1 MLEYQKSSAAIRLAA
16 QLYAGG
22 KCLNTNTAVRS
33 WVSSAI
39 IHRYPQLAPNMKKKV
54 ALPLLAIVLIGV
66 IASHISFKSADHSHL
81 MVVDGIEI
89 DVLGKM
95 QNQWLAYTQNCDG
108 VSQQQ
113 AGQANFQAIQNA
125 IQSYSPPQ
133 SQTAQIAS
141 MWTLGEWTL
150 AEVEFEALLPAV
162 VTLQKSSN
170 EQKIVPRG
178 IWSGHTKP
186 WMAAPLIRI
195 YLKTQVPEVPV
206 QLLNCFIPRS
216 KSFS

>member
-1 MLEYQKSSAAIRLAA
+1 
-16 QLYAGG
+16 
-22 KCLNTNTAVRS
+22 
-33 WVSSAI
+33 
-39 IHRYPQLAPNMKKKV
+39 MKKKV
-54 ALPLLAIVLIGV
+54 ALPLLAIVLLGV

-89 DVLGKM
+89 DVLGKI
-95 QNQWLAYTQNCDG
+95 QNQWLSYTQNCKD
-108 VSQQQ
+108 VSQPQ

-133 SQTAQIAS
+133 SQSAKIAS
-141 MWTLGEWTL
+141 MWSLGDWTL

-162 VTLQKSSN
+162 VTLQTNNK
-170 EQKIVPRG
+170 ETKIVPRG

-186 WMAAPLIRI
+186 WMAAPLIRT
-195 YLKTQVPEVPV
+195 YLTTQVPEVPAK
-206 QLLNCFIPRS
+206 LLNCFIPRS

>member
-1 MLEYQKSSAAIRLAA
+1 
-16 QLYAGG
+16 
-22 KCLNTNTAVRS
+22 
-33 WVSSAI
+33 
-39 IHRYPQLAPNMKKKV
+39 MKKKV

-66 IASHISFKSADHSHL
+66 FASHISFKSADHSHL

-108 VSQQQ
+108 MSQPQ

-133 SQTAQIAS
+133 SQTAKIAS

-150 AEVEFEALLPAV
+150 AEVEFEGLLPAV

-170 EQKIVPRG
+170 EHKIVPPG

-186 WMAAPLIRI
+186 WMAAPLIRT

>member
-1 MLEYQKSSAAIRLAA
+1 MH
-16 QLYAGG
+16 
-22 KCLNTNTAVRS
+22 
-33 WVSSAI
+33 
-39 IHRYPQLAPNMKKKV
+39 IHNDLKMKKKV

-89 DVLGKM
+89 DVLGKI
-95 QNQWLAYTQNCDG
+95 QNQWMAYTQNCDG
-108 VSQQQ
+108 VSQPQ
-113 AGQANFQAIQNA
+113 AGQESFQAVQIA

-133 SQTAQIAS
+133 SQSAQIAS

-162 VTLQKSSN
+162 VTLQKISN

-178 IWSGHTKP
+178 IWSGYTKP
-186 WMAAPLIRI
+186 WMAAPLIRT
-195 YLKTQVPEVPV
+195 YLKTQVPEVPFK
-206 QLLNCFIPRS
+206 LLNCLIPRS

>member
-1 MLEYQKSSAAIRLAA
+1 
-16 QLYAGG
+16 
-22 KCLNTNTAVRS
+22 V
-33 WVSSAI
+33 
-39 IHRYPQLAPNMKKKV
+39 KKKV
-54 ALPLLAIVLIGV
+54 ALPLLAIVVLGV

-108 VSQQQ
+108 VSQPQ

-133 SQTAQIAS
+133 SQSAKIAS
-141 MWTLGEWTL
+141 MWSLGDWTL

-162 VTLQKSSN
+162 VTLQTNNK
-170 EQKIVPRG
+170 ETKIVPRG

-186 WMAAPLIRI
+186 WMAAPLIRT

>member
-1 MLEYQKSSAAIRLAA
+1 MLEYQKSSAAIRLAN

-22 KCLNTNTAVRS
+22 KCLNTNTAVRC

-39 IHRYPQLAPNMKKKV
+39 IHRYPELTQNMKKKV

-108 VSQQQ
+108 VSQPQ
-113 AGQANFQAIQNA
+113 AGQENFQAVQIA

-133 SQTAQIAS
+133 SQSAQIAS
-141 MWTLGEWTL
+141 IWTLGEWTL

-162 VTLQKSSN
+162 ATLQKSSN

-186 WMAAPLIRI
+186 WMAAPLIRT

>member
-1 MLEYQKSSAAIRLAA
+1 
-16 QLYAGG
+16 
-22 KCLNTNTAVRS
+22 
-33 WVSSAI
+33 
-39 IHRYPQLAPNMKKKV
+39 MKKKV

-108 VSQQQ
+108 VSQPQT
-113 AGQANFQAIQNA
+113 GQENFQAVQIA

-133 SQTAQIAS
+133 SQSAQIAS

-170 EQKIVPRG
+170 EQKIMPRG

-186 WMAAPLIRI
+186 WMAAPLIRT
-195 YLKTQVPEVPV
+195 YLTTQAPEVPV
-206 QLLNCFIPRS
+206 KLLNCFIPRS

>member
-1 MLEYQKSSAAIRLAA
+1 
-16 QLYAGG
+16 
-22 KCLNTNTAVRS
+22 
-33 WVSSAI
+33 
-39 IHRYPQLAPNMKKKV
+39 
-54 ALPLLAIVLIGV
+54 
-66 IASHISFKSADHSHL
+66 
-81 MVVDGIEI
+81 
-89 DVLGKM
+89 
-95 QNQWLAYTQNCDG
+95 
-108 VSQQQ
+108 VSQPQ

-133 SQTAQIAS
+133 SQTAKIAS
-141 MWTLGEWTL
+141 IWTLGEWTL

-162 VTLQKSSN
+162 VTLQKSSS
-170 EQKIVPRG
+170 EQKIMPRG

-186 WMAAPLIRI
+186 WMAAPLIRT